1 VKECIGSIF
10 GYTEDSIEKAFF
22 SNEEV
27 QTSEKNAIETA
38 N

>member
-1 VKECIGSIF
+1 MYW
-10 GYTEDSIEKAFF
+10 GYIWLYRDSIEKAFF